1 MKIKLLI
8 FISIILCV
16 DFSAQNKIVLKKT
29 QDVQVLDTLNY
40 LKTFEVNKKE
50 YIGKQFSYLLG
61 KMTKIQPQ
69 TVWIVP
75 NSTDSTIVQK
85 SLFRFYDMNYPVM
98 NETKMMITWE
108 IGLPYKTVNFNNR
121 RNKFYFSESEKRFYG
136 NKIVKNILVYR

>member
-1 MKIKLLI
+1 MKIKLLTLVCVA
-8 FISIILCV
+8 LCV
-16 DFSAQNKIVLKKT
+16 NVSAQNTIVWKKS
-29 QDVQVLDTLNY
+29 QDKNVLDTLNY

-69 TVWIVP
+69 TVWIIP
-75 NSTDSTIVQK
+75 NYIDSTVVQK
-85 SLFRFYDMNYPVM
+85 SLFRFYDMNYPIM
-98 NETKMMITWE
+98 NETKMMVTWE
-108 IGLPYKTVNFNNR
+108 MGLPYKTVNFNNR